1 MPATAGRLR
10 REARLTDKP
19 QFDRVYREGKRVSDA
34 LFTVVA
40 SANGLGHARLGLSV
54 GIRAAGN
61 AVNRNRVKRVVR
73 ERFRL
78 SQQELPPVDV
88 VVNAKPGS
96 GVATR
101 AQLATSIS
109 ALFVRMSQRCAQ
121 S

>member
-1 MPATAGRLR
+1 LPATAGRLLR
-10 REARLTDKP
+10 DARLTDKP
-19 QFDRVYREGKRVSDA
+19 QFDRVYREGQRVSDA

-40 SANGLGHARLGLSV
+40 RANDVGHARLGLSV
-54 GIRAAGN
+54 GIRAAGC

-78 SQQELPPVDV
+78 SQQELPPVDL

-96 GVATR
+96 GSATR

>member
-1 MPATAGRLR
+1 
-10 REARLTDKP
+10 
-19 QFDRVYREGKRVSDA
+19 
-34 LFTVVA
+34 
-40 SANGLGHARLGLSV
+40 
-54 GIRAAGN
+54 
-61 AVNRNRVKRVVR
+61 VVR

-78 SQQELPPVDV
+78 SQQELPPVDL

-96 GVATR
+96 GSATR